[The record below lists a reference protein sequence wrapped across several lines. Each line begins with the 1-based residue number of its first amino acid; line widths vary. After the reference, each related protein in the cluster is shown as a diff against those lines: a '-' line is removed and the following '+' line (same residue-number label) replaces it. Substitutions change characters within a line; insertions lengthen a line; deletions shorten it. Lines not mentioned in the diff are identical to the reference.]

1 MNTNELYLKTIFCCM
16 ACDGDIAKEEVSLVD
31 DITAKQELFR
41 DMNIEATINDY
52 IAAINAKG
60 ALFLKQ
66 YLKELEAQ
74 NLSTEEQMKIIDF
87 AIQTIYADNKI
98 EYSEVK
104 FFKKIRSRLSLTD
117 EQILVKYPDLEDFL
131 LPDINIVEDPEWNNA
146 IFKDI
151 NFTEY
156 RERQ

>member
-16 ACDGDIAKEEVSLVD
+16 ACDGDIAKEEVSLVN

-52 IAAINAKG
+52 VASINAKG

>member
-16 ACDGDIAKEEVSLVD
+16 ACDGDIAKEEVSLVN

-52 IAAINAKG
+52 VAAINAKG

-98 EYSEVK
+98 EY
-104 FFKKIRSRLSLTD
+104 
-117 EQILVKYPDLEDFL
+117 
-131 LPDINIVEDPEWNNA
+131 
-146 IFKDI
+146 
-151 NFTEY
+151 
-156 RERQ
+156 